1 MESLVLPLELL
12 QQLKASDF
20 SSAREYEA
28 WQKRILKVLE
38 AGILQHSHVPLD
50 KTNASAQKLREIID
64 GGLERPIETGRSETM
79 QALWNN
85 VMSLAC
91 RSFDGSVSDIC
102 HWADG
107 VPFNLRVYQTL
118 LESCFD
124 INNATVVIEEV
135 DELLELIKKTWGIL
149 GLNQAYHNL
158 CLLWVLFDRYVAT
171 GEVEKDLLLAAE
183 KIFLEVEKDAKA
195 TKDPSYSKIL
205 NSALSSILSWGG
217 KKLFA
222 YHDTFYRGNTDLMQ
236 IVLSLNVL
244 TNNILG
250 EDISHEKN
258 TDVGISCRQ
267 LNTYIRSSVASAFH
281 QASFH

>member
-1 MESLVLPLELL
+1 MEFIVLPLELL

-28 WQKRILKVLE
+28 WQKRILKVIE
-38 AGILQHSHVPLD
+38 TGILQHPHIPLD
-50 KTNASAQKLREIID
+50 KTSTAARRLREIID
-64 GGLERPIETGRSETM
+64 GGLERPIETGRHSETM

-91 RSFDGSVSDIC
+91 RSFDGSVSDVC

-107 VPFNLRVYQTL
+107 FPFNLQVYQTL

-124 INNATVVIEEV
+124 INIATSFIDEV

-158 CLLWVLFDRYVAT
+158 CLSWVLFDRYVAT
-171 GEVEKDLLLAAE
+171 GEVENNLLFAAE

-205 NSALSSILSWGG
+205 SSALISILSWAE
-217 KKLFA
+217 KKLSA
-222 YHDTFYRGNTDLMQ
+222 YHDTFYRGNIDLMQ

-244 TNNILG
+244 TNKILV
-250 EDISHEKN
+250 EDISHEYWNKN
-258 TDVGISCRQ
+258 TDVD
-267 LNTYIRSSVASAFH
+267 TYIRSSVSSAFS
-281 QASFH
+281 QASFCFSS